1 MPGRAGEVRGLA
13 TTNIPEN
20 LPVRQAENVTF
31 GDGGAM
37 RAPLWAGPHPR
48 DPNEDACLKLTFS
61 GSWSWPIPA
70 ARRPTYSP

>member
-1 MPGRAGEVRGLA
+1 MFGDTIL
-13 TTNIPEN
+13 PEN
-20 LPVRQAENVTF
+20 LSDRKSKVTAF
-31 GDGGAM
+31 DNGGAM

-48 DPNEDACLKLTFS
+48 DPNEDACPKHKLTYS